1 MAHRIKKGKV
11 MNKIRPV
18 NKRNAA
24 KQQKRI
30 RDNAEVLKSLDS
42 TSVANA

>member
-1 MAHRIKKGKV
+1 MGHRMKKGKV
-11 MNKIRPV
+11 MNKVRPV

-30 RDNAEVLKSLDS
+30 RDNAEVLKSLES
-42 TSVANA
+42 TSASNA

>member
-1 MAHRIKKGKV
+1 MGHRIKKGKV

-42 TSVANA
+42 TSVSNA

>member
-1 MAHRIKKGKV
+1 MPNRIKKGKV

-18 NKRNAA
+18 NRRNAA

-30 RDNAEVLKSLDS
+30 RDNAQVLKSLDS

>member
-1 MAHRIKKGKV
+1 MGHRVKKGKV
-11 MNKIRPV
+11 MNKVRPV

-30 RDNAEVLKSLDS
+30 RENAEVLRSLGS
-42 TSVANA
+42 TSVADA

>member
-1 MAHRIKKGKV
+1 MGRRIKKGKV
-11 MNKIRPV
+11 MNKVRPV

-30 RDNAEVLKSLDS
+30 RENAEVLKSLGS
-42 TSVANA
+42 TSVSNA

>member
-1 MAHRIKKGKV
+1 MGHRMKKGKV
-11 MNKIRPV
+11 MNKVRPV

-30 RDNAEVLKSLDS
+30 RENAEVLKSLES
-42 TSVANA
+42 TAASNA

>member
-1 MAHRIKKGKV
+1 MGHRMKKGKV
-11 MNKIRPV
+11 MNKVRPV

-30 RDNAEVLKSLDS
+30 RDNAAVLKSLES
-42 TSVANA
+42 TSASNT

>member
-1 MAHRIKKGKV
+1 MGHRVKKGKV
-11 MNKIRPV
+11 MNKVRPV
-18 NKRNAA
+18 NKRYAA

-30 RDNAEVLKSLDS
+30 RENAEVLRSLES

>member
-1 MAHRIKKGKV
+1 MDHRIKKGKV

-18 NKRNAA
+18 NRRNAA

-30 RDNAEVLKSLDS
+30 RDNAQVLKSLDS

>member
-1 MAHRIKKGKV
+1 MGHRIKKGKV
-11 MNKIRPV
+11 MNKVRPV

-30 RDNAEVLKSLDS
+30 RENAEVLKSMES
-42 TSVANA
+42 TSASDA